1 LDIGKYFCFFLAISD
16 SGANDG
22 ARAFGAG
29 GDGRYGVVAN
39 TIAASAAPIL
49 GSWVGWDILD
59 NNLCEMKLVAIEP
72 SCFILK

>member
-1 LDIGKYFCFFLAISD
+1 LFLPSD
-16 SGANDG
+16 FRFWGERWSSGV
-22 ARAFGAG
+22 R
-29 GDGRYGVVAN
+29 GRRRWEVRVVAN
-39 TIAASAAPIL
+39 TIAASAALTL